1 MGAFS
6 CSVPSRD
13 YAEPQML
20 LASQILAHLIGLCIK
35 LKRSANAERLETPK
49 RVALTLEYMKSHLAE
64 DLDVEKLASM
74 AGLSPSRFQALFRTL
89 HGMSPC
95 RYLKCLRVHR
105 AARLLDT
112 TNLAIKDIAGEVGYQ
127 DALYLSR
134 VFRQVNEQSPSAFR
148 DRLRRRR
155 ADRVDLQ
162 VTTYRSWQVLHRN
175 A

>member
-1 MGAFS
+1 
-6 CSVPSRD
+6 
-13 YAEPQML
+13 
-20 LASQILAHLIGLCIK
+20 
-35 LKRSANAERLETPK
+35 
-49 RVALTLEYMKSHLAE
+49 
-64 DLDVEKLASM
+64 
-74 AGLSPSRFQALFRTL
+74 
-89 HGMSPC
+89 
-95 RYLKCLRVHR
+95 LKCLRVHR

-162 VTTYRSWQVLHRN
+162 ATTYRSWQVLHKN